1 MALALRQEG
10 RPLVSGLLSALLCEA
25 SAPVSGFLVSAPWAL
40 CSVLVGGSHGPTLG
54 WGSTTA
60 FQRQCILNSTQFVST
75 RQGQTDPEL
84 SAEAGHVPARLRGLE
99 VAVTATAEGLELA
112 NDSADDYRD

>member
-1 MALALRQEG
+1 M
-10 RPLVSGLLSALLCEA
+10 
-25 SAPVSGFLVSAPWAL
+25 SGFLVSTPWAL